1 MTRSPIDTNPAP
13 LLSVKVKEQM
23 DIVAAR
29 QRARQ
34 IAATLGLPPQDQVRL
49 ATAVSEVARNAH
61 QYAGEGQVDFSIG
74 LKSRP
79 QVLWVKVTDHGPG
92 IADVETVLADAYES
106 RTGMG
111 IGLSGTRRL
120 MDFFQIESKA
130 NKGTQVSFGKA
141 IPTPRILALADVGRL
156 SGQLS
161 QNRPTGAFEEL
172 ERQNQD
178 LLQTL
183 EFVRL
188 RELELDRRQE
198 DLARLNLELEE
209 TNRGVVALY
218 AELDEKAAA
227 LQRAD
232 ELKSRFLS
240 HVSHEFRTPVNSVLA
255 LTALLLRRAD
265 GDLSSEQEKQIGYI
279 RQAVQELA
287 EMVNDLLDLAKVE
300 AGKTEVRL
308 STVDVTFLFGA
319 IRALMRPLATKESV
333 TLVFADPVPGLSL
346 ETDESKLGQILRN
359 LVSNAL
365 KFTEKGEVRVSASL
379 SEDGKTI
386 SFSVQDT
393 GIGVAPEHLD
403 KIFQEFSQIDNSLQ
417 RNVRGTGLGLP
428 LSRKLADLL
437 GGRLTVA
444 SVVESGSTFTLE
456 LPMRESRAETVDA
469 GGELPAHVKTIL
481 IIDDEEASRYIARHL
496 FRNSRYHIV
505 ESSDGREGAEKARF
519 EKPDLILLDLVMPN
533 RSGFEVLDDLKSD
546 ESARQIPVV
555 IHSSKSLSKNDYER
569 LGGRQSAVLPKA
581 GKKRGEAM
589 RIIRQILDDPGLFED
604 EPEFTSADHEGL

>member
-1 MTRSPIDTNPAP
+1 MTRTILDSAAVP
-13 LLSVKVKEQM
+13 LLSLRIKEEI

-29 QRARQ
+29 QRARE
-34 IAATLGLPPQDQVRL
+34 IAAILGLHQQDQVRV
-49 ATAVSEVARNAH
+49 ATAVSEVARNAY
-61 QYAGEGQVDFSIG
+61 QYAREAQVEFSIG
-74 LKSRP
+74 LSSRP
-79 QVLWVKVTDHGPG
+79 QMLWVKISDRGPG
-92 IADVETVLADAYES
+92 IADVDTVLADAYES

-120 MDFFQIESKA
+120 MDTFHIDSKL
-130 NKGTQVSFGKA
+130 NEGTCVSLGKA
-141 IPTPRILALADVGRL
+141 IPTSKTLGPEDVGRL
-156 SGQLS
+156 SGQMK
-161 QNRPTGAFEEL
+161 QNRRPGALDEL
-172 ERQNQD
+172 QQQNQD

-183 EFVRL
+183 ELIRL
-188 RELELDRRQE
+188 RELELDRRQK

-218 AELDEKAAA
+218 AELDEKAVA

-300 AGKTEVRL
+300 AGKIEIRPSNVEVAP
-308 STVDVTFLFGA
+308 LFGA

-333 TLVFADPVPGLSL
+333 TLVFDDPPPEMSL

-365 KFTEKGEVRVSASL
+365 KFTEVGEVRVSAIFR
-379 SEDGKTI
+379 EHGRTI
-386 SFSVQDT
+386 SFSVRDT

-403 KIFQEFSQIDNSLQ
+403 KIFQEFSQIANPLQ
-417 RNVRGTGLGLP
+417 RHVRGTGLGLP
-428 LSRKLADLL
+428 LSRKLAGLL
-437 GGRLTVA
+437 GGRLSVE
-444 SVVESGSTFTLE
+444 SVVDAGSTFTLE
-456 LPMRESRAETVDA
+456 LPVRPAGAEPVH
-469 GGELPAHVKTIL
+469 PADSASQGKTIL

-496 FRNSRYHIV
+496 FRDSNCHVV
-505 ESSDGREGAEKARF
+505 ESSNGIEGAEKARF
-519 EKPDLILLDLVMPN
+519 EKPDLIFLDLVMPH
-533 RSGFEVLDDLKSD
+533 RSGFEVLDELKAD
-546 ESARQIPVV
+546 EAARNIPVV
-555 IHSSKSLSKNDYER
+555 IHTSKNLSRSDYER
-569 LGGRQSAVLPKA
+569 LAGRHAAVLPKA
-581 GKKRGEAM
+581 GKKRVEAL
-589 RIIRQILDDPGLFED
+589 RSIRQILDEPNLFKD
-604 EPEFTSADHEGL
+604 EPEFASPDSETI

>member
-1 MTRSPIDTNPAP
+1 MTRSPIDTSPAP
-13 LLSVKVKEQM
+13 LLSVRVKEQM

-34 IAATLGLPPQDQVRL
+34 IAALLGLHPQDQVRL
-49 ATAVSEVARNAH
+49 ATAVSEVARNVY
-61 QYAGEGQVDFSIG
+61 QYAHGGQVDFSIG

-92 IADVETVLADAYES
+92 IADVDTVLADAYES

-120 MDFFQIESKA
+120 MDFFQIQSEVNA
-130 NKGTQVSFGKA
+130 GTQVSFGKA
-141 IPTPRILALADVGRL
+141 IPSSRFITLADVGRL

-161 QNRPTGAFEEL
+161 QDRPPGALEEL
-172 ERQNQD
+172 QRQNQD

-188 RELELDRRQE
+188 REWELDRRQE

-227 LQRAD
+227 LQKAD

-265 GDLSSEQEKQIGYI
+265 GELSPEQEKQIGYI

-300 AGKTEVRL
+300 AGKTEIRNSPVEIIH
-308 STVDVTFLFGA
+308 LFGA

-333 TLVFADPVPGLSL
+333 TLVFTDPAPELAL

-359 LVSNAL
+359 LISNAL

-379 SEDGKTI
+379 SNDGRTI
-386 SFSVQDT
+386 SFSVRDT
-393 GIGVAPEHLD
+393 GIGVAPQHLD
-403 KIFQEFSQIDNSLQ
+403 KIFQEFSQIESPLQ
-417 RNVRGTGLGLP
+417 QNVRGTGLGLP
-428 LSRKLADLL
+428 LSRRLAGLL
-437 GGRLTVA
+437 GGRLTVE

-456 LPMRESRAETVDA
+456 LPVRAPGEETL
-469 GGELPAHVKTIL
+469 LPRDEPAPHGKTIL
-481 IIDDEEASRYIARHL
+481 IIDDEETSRYIARHL
-496 FRNSRYHIV
+496 FRNSGYHVV

-519 EKPDLILLDLVMPN
+519 EKPDLIFLDLVMPK

-546 ESARQIPVV
+546 ECTRQIPVV
-555 IHSSKSLSKNDYER
+555 IHTSKSLSKNDYER
-569 LGGRQSAVLPKA
+569 LGGREAAVLPKA
-581 GKKRGEAM
+581 GKKRVEAM
-589 RIIRQILDDPGLFED
+589 GTIRQILNDPSLFKD
-604 EPEFTSADHEGL
+604 EPEFTNADTKGL